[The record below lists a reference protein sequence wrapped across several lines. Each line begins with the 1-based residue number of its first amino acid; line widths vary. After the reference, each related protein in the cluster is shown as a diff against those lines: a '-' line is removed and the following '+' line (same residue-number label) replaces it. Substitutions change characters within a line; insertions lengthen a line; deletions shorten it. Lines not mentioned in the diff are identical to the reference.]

1 MYSKN
6 FEVIIPF
13 IEQLI
18 GMQGS
23 IKITLNNFEMK
34 LDNKSVV
41 GDALESF
48 VIEYLKTKVCN
59 HYTNNVIISKNL
71 GTQTFPD
78 AYITVNGN
86 TTYLEIKTFDID
98 AGANFDLGNFESY
111 VSSLPNDPEMLYA
124 DYLVIG
130 YSLENGILSIQNVWY
145 KKIWELCCASTE
157 WALRMQVKRGT
168 IYNIRPCNLTENS
181 KFQPFKT
188 KYDFIN
194 AIQSV
199 LNQYN
204 KTSGHYTDWKDK
216 IKF

>member
-6 FEVIIPF
+6 FEKIIPF
-13 IEQLI
+13 IEEFK
-18 GMQGS
+18 GMKGS
-23 IKITLNNFEMK
+23 IKITLNDYEMK

-41 GDALESF
+41 GDTLESF
-48 VIEYLKTKVCN
+48 VIEYLKLKTHN
-59 HYTNNVIISKNL
+59 MNNNIIISKNL
-71 GTQTFPD
+71 DSQTFPD

-98 AGANFDLGNFESY
+98 AGVNFDLGNFESY
-111 VSSLPNDPEMLYA
+111 VSALPNDPEMLYA

-130 YSLENGILSIQNVWY
+130 YSLKNGILSIEKVWY
-145 KKIWELCCASTE
+145 KKIWELCCASAE

-168 IYNIRPCNLTENS
+168 IYNIRPCNLTGRS
-181 KFQPFKT
+181 KFQPFRN
-188 KYDFIN
+188 KYDFID

-199 LNQYN
+199 LNKYN
-204 KTSGHYTDWKDK
+204 KTSGSYDNWKDK